1 MAEIRIVDESRKV
14 VLRDM
19 ASFPLRVGDPFDIA
33 KERDALR
40 ELYRTG
46 DFSDIDVTAR
56 STAQGL
62 QLEFLARRN
71 YFNNAIRIEGLKEPP
86 SEPAAQAALRL
97 TLGEPFR
104 DSALQEAIDRLKDS
118 LHSEGLYQAKVT
130 WALTPHQD
138 TRQMDVTITVD
149 PGPRAVVG
157 SFAVQNKTPYPDD
170 ELIRR
175 SKIKLKNQLTTARL
189 TKASDRLKKYLV
201 NQGYLG
207 AGVLITP
214 GPYDPQLNV
223 VPLKYEVN
231 AGPRVSV
238 EIVGAHLRKGKLHSI
253 LPIYA
258 EGAVDEA
265 CCRRADAISVTIF
278 SARAISMPASRLVLI
293 PTPPKKAA

>member
-1 MAEIRIVDESRKV
+1 MRLSCNTSNSLRPCAGHAAIYVAALACVLFACSPLRAQEAKSEGQRVAEIRIVDESRKV
-14 VLRDM
+14 VVRDM
-19 ASFPLRVGDPFDIA
+19 ASFPLHVGDSFDIA

-46 DFSDIDVTAR
+46 DFSDIDVRARPTAE
-56 STAQGL
+56 GL

-104 DSALQEAIDRLKDS
+104 ESALQEAIDRLKDS
-118 LHSEGLYQAKVT
+118 LHNEGLFQAKVT

-138 TRQMDVTITVD
+138 TRQMDVTITVV
-149 PGPRAVVG
+149 PGPRAVIG
-157 SFAVQNKTPYPDD
+157 SFAVQNKTPYPDY

-189 TKASDRLKKYLV
+189 AKASERLKKYLV
-201 NQGYLG
+201 NQGFLG

-214 GPYDPQLNV
+214 GP
-223 VPLKYEVN
+223 
-231 AGPRVSV
+231 
-238 EIVGAHLRKGKLHSI
+238 LRSAIK
-253 LPIYA
+253 
-258 EGAVDEA
+258 
-265 CCRRADAISVTIF
+265 RRAFEI
-278 SARAISMPASRLVLI
+278 
-293 PTPPKKAA
+293 